1 MQISPS
7 VLNADLA
14 NLASEVRRVQSAA
27 DWIHLDVMDNH
38 FVPNLTFGLP
48 VVESLLKQIDIPADC
63 HLMIADPDRW
73 APGFA
78 EAGAGSVTFHVEAT
92 PARGGRTSGR
102 PGPGGRGGKP
112 EPTSR

>member
-14 NLASEVRRVQSAA
+14 DLAAEVRRVESAA

-48 VVESLLKQIDIPADC
+48 IIERLVSQVAIPADSFARAVAYA
-63 HLMIADPDRW
+63 ISQPDDIDVNEIL
-73 APGFA
+73 F
-78 EAGAGSVTFHVEAT
+78 
-92 PARGGRTSGR
+92 R
-102 PGPGGRGGKP
+102 PTRQAL
-112 EPTSR
+112 